1 MKHPRPPGRAEIL
14 AELRRQLEMAGT
26 RGPVKCTVTLAR
38 AILAEL
44 EEPAPAG
51 AEMARM
57 VYRLPPHQR

>member
-14 AELRRQLEMAGT
+14 AELRRQLALAGT

-44 EEPAPAG
+44 E
-51 AEMARM
+51 RM
-57 VYRLPPHQR
+57 ESTGEEEGSREGQI